1 MRCDMSVAHYV
12 LAVYFEQPHGDGG
25 LKYVACERRQE
36 LRDLG
41 RDEPDDAGRHAATDQ
56 VCHSHAKEIHQARQ
70 QAGFGPASEVGPADR
85 ALPGANGDVG
95 LLSQDAS

>member
-12 LAVYFEQPHGDGG
+12 LAVYFE
-25 LKYVACERRQE
+25 
-36 LRDLG
+36 
-41 RDEPDDAGRHAATDQ
+41 HAATDQ